1 MLHSFFYIDKIY
13 HPNYTKDISII
24 VIIIIIEGRI
34 YGRFKYSKQRAS
46 IKDYLMHTT
55 SHPTADTVYLHIK
68 EEFPNISLGTVY
80 RNLNLLADIGEAL
93 RIPTPDG
100 GDRFDGRCEAH
111 YHVVC
116 TNCGNVFDLEM
127 DDSYIQK
134 INEDANKCFDGIIE
148 SHTTLFRGLC
158 GECAKK
164 LNENK

>member
-1 MLHSFFYIDKIY
+1 MAGL
-13 HPNYTKDISII
+13 
-24 VIIIIIEGRI
+24 
-34 YGRFKYSKQRAS
+34 KYSKQRAS

-55 SHPTADTVYLHIK
+55 SHPTDDTVYLHIK

-100 GDRFDGRCEAH
+100 GDRFDGRCEPH

-127 DDSYIQK
+127 DDS
-134 INEDANKCFDGIIE
+134 
-148 SHTTLFRGLC
+148 
-158 GECAKK
+158 
-164 LNENK
+164 

>member
-1 MLHSFFYIDKIY
+1 MAGL
-13 HPNYTKDISII
+13 
-24 VIIIIIEGRI
+24 
-34 YGRFKYSKQRAS
+34 KYSKQRAS

-100 GDRFDGRCEAH
+100 GDRFDGRCEPH

-116 TNCGNVFDLEM
+116 TNCGMYSIWKWRIPISRRLMKMRINVSM
-127 DDSYIQK
+127 
-134 INEDANKCFDGIIE
+134 E
-148 SHTTLFRGLC
+148 SSNHTLHFSTVSVPNVP
-158 GECAKK
+158 K
-164 LNENK
+164 N

>member
-1 MLHSFFYIDKIY
+1 MAGL
-13 HPNYTKDISII
+13 
-24 VIIIIIEGRI
+24 
-34 YGRFKYSKQRAS
+34 KYSKQRAS

-55 SHPTADTVYLHIK
+55 SH
-68 EEFPNISLGTVY
+68 ISLGTVY

-100 GDRFDGRCEAH
+100 GDRFDGRCEPH

-148 SHTTLFRGLC
+148 SHTTLFHGLC

>member
-1 MLHSFFYIDKIY
+1 MAGL
-13 HPNYTKDISII
+13 
-24 VIIIIIEGRI
+24 
-34 YGRFKYSKQRAS
+34 KYSKQRAS

-68 EEFPNISLGTVY
+68 EEFLISASEPYTATWTCLQ
-80 RNLNLLADIGEAL
+80 ISEKAL

-100 GDRFDGRCEAH
+100 GDRFDGRCEPH

-134 INEDANKCFDGIIE
+134 INEDANKYFDGIIE
-148 SHTTLFRGLC
+148 SHTTLFHGLC

>member
-1 MLHSFFYIDKIY
+1 MYTSLIYI
-13 HPNYTKDISII
+13 
-24 VIIIIIEGRI
+24 VMC
-34 YGRFKYSKQRAS
+34 SKETAS
-46 IKDYLMHTT
+46 
-55 SHPTADTVYLHIK
+55 
-68 EEFPNISLGTVY
+68 GTVLMAA
-80 RNLNLLADIGEAL
+80 RTVRFI

-100 GDRFDGRCEAH
+100 GDRFDGRCEPH

-148 SHTTLFRGLC
+148 SHTTLFHGLC